1 MSLQLR
7 ITLIITIA
15 VYFIVILLLLKRK
28 ALQLK
33 YTLLWL
39 FAGLVM
45 GVMVCFPDLLT
56 RYVRFFGIISNMNG
70 LFVLCI
76 AFIIAILMALTS
88 IVSRQMTKIRTLVQE
103 MALLE
108 KKIRE
113 LKKEEEQ

>member
-1 MSLQLR
+1 MFS
-7 ITLIITIA
+7 
-15 VYFIVILLLLKRK
+15 
-28 ALQLK
+28 
-33 YTLLWL
+33 
-39 FAGLVM
+39 G
-45 GVMVCFPDLLT
+45 
-56 RYVRFFGIISNMNG
+56 
-70 LFVLCI
+70 FVLCI